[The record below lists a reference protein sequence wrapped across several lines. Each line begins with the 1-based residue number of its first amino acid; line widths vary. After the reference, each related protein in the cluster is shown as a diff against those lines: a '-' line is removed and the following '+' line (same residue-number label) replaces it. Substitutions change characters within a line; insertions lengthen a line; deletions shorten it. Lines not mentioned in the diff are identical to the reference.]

1 VNIDLIAPKN
11 LNSYHLIHRYSFLL
25 NKTLKVTGHSKNF
38 LVDVLITTNKV
49 IRTFNFKY
57 LNHDYPTDVLSF
69 PFDINS
75 TSSRGKKILL
85 GQIVISYQQAFIQ
98 AKNYGHTKER
108 ELSFLFVHGLLHL
121 LGYHHDTKTEEALM
135 IELQD
140 KILGKRKKI

>member
-1 VNIDLIAPKN
+1 MNIDLIAPKN

-38 LVDVLITTNKV
+38 SVDVLITTNKV